1 MPRKCGRDR
10 PPTSP
15 TERHVQVNSSLN
27 LDSRVQQGRVHRSV
41 YVDPAIFEAEMELI
55 FERGWVFVGHESEV
69 PAAGDFKAVQIGRQ
83 PALLTRHTDGALHV
97 VLNRCMHRGALLT
110 REQSGNTRAF
120 RCLYHG
126 WTFSTNGD
134 LLVVPFAEGYGEGFD
149 QGSLGLIHA
158 ARVDSHRGFVFASL
172 SAAVPELRTALGP
185 AAGIIDTIMDAA
197 PEGAIKANGGVQKYT
212 YNANWKL
219 QAENWVD
226 GYHPTFTHQSAF
238 AIVGKKTGA
247 KPGSNQGS
255 AARAVGL
262 PNGHALLDYTG
273 TSRAALNSEKDA
285 AGYRAAL
292 EARLGADRAGKVL
305 ESDLQILLFPNLFI
319 QSNAQHF
326 RVLRPIAVDKTEVYA
341 FPYRLCGAP
350 DEINDRMTTKLGWWA
365 SAAGFGQPDDLEA
378 FERCQEGLK
387 VSQAEWLLFS
397 RGLQREQTMGDGRVV
412 GDITDEVT
420 HRGIYLEWA
429 RRMARAND

>member
-1 MPRKCGRDR
+1 ML
-10 PPTSP
+10 
-15 TERHVQVNSSLN
+15 SSLN
-27 LDSRVQQGRVHRSV
+27 PETLVRTDRVHRSL
-41 YVDPAIFEAEMELI
+41 YVDPAIFEAEMEFI

-83 PALLTRHTDGALHV
+83 PALLTRHADGALHV

-110 REQSGNTRAF
+110 RETSGNTRAF

-126 WTFSTNGD
+126 WTFATDGE
-134 LLVVPFAEGYGEGFD
+134 LLVVPFVEGYGEAFD
-149 QGSLGLIHA
+149 QRSLGLVHA

-172 SAAVPELRTALGP
+172 NADVSALRTALGP
-185 AAGIIDTIMDAA
+185 AAAVIDTIMDAA
-197 PEGAIKANGGVQKYT
+197 PDGAIDVNSGVQKYT

-238 AIVGKKTGA
+238 AIVGRKTGA
-247 KPGSNQGS
+247 KPGSSQGS
-255 AARAVGL
+255 AARAIGL
-262 PNGHALLDYTG
+262 PGGHALLDYTG

-285 AGYRAAL
+285 AEYRAAL
-292 EARLGADRAGKVL
+292 EARLGPARSDEVL
-305 ESDLQILLFPNLFI
+305 RSDLQILLFPNLFI

-341 FPYRLCGAP
+341 FPYRLRGAP

-378 FERCQEGLK
+378 FERCQEGLR

-397 RGLQREQTMGDGRVV
+397 RGLQREQAMADGRIV

-420 HRGIYLEWA
+420 QRGIYREWA
-429 RRMARAND
+429 ARMARAEG